1 MIRNPEAEQ
10 ALVKA
15 MSMLEED
22 DVNRLVVQLHGEG
35 YDHHQ
40 IFALL
45 NQGVGQVGT
54 LFEHGD
60 YFLADLIAAGLL
72 YNNILNQMNLF
83 TASSGKPRL
92 GTVLIGVMA
101 NDIHDI
107 GKDIVSGLL
116 RVEGFEVI
124 DLGIDVSSERFVTAA
139 LQYRPDVIAMC
150 GMLFYS
156 SIEMG
161 RTMDQFERAHVR
173 NFAKII
179 IGGGC
184 VSQSVCEMVRA
195 DAYFTEP
202 LDTLEYCKSIVQTG
216 ACHEK

>member
-1 MIRNPEAEQ
+1 MCIRD
-10 ALVKA
+10 
-15 MSMLEED
+15 S
-22 DVNRLVVQLHGEG
+22 
-35 YDHHQ
+35 
-40 IFALL
+40 
-45 NQGVGQVGT
+45 
-54 LFEHGD
+54 
-60 YFLADLIAAGLL
+60 
-72 YNNILNQMNLF
+72 NNILNQMNLF